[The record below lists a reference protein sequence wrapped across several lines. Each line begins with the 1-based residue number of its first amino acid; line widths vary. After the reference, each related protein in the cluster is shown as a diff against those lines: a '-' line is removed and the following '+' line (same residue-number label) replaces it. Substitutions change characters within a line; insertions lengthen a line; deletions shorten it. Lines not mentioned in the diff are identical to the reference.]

1 MELSTLRQQIDAVD
15 EQLVA
20 LFLQRMEIV
29 KNVAQY
35 KIDNNLPVFHAD
47 REQAV
52 IEKARSR
59 APQEMADYVAE
70 FFEAA
75 MTVSRHMQQ
84 DLIDQSQHQG

>member
-1 MELSTLRQQIDAVD
+1 MELSTLRGRIDVVD
-15 EQLVA
+15 QQLVA
-20 LFLQRMEIV
+20 LFLERMEIV
-29 KNVAQY
+29 KDVAQY
-35 KIDNNLPVFHAD
+35 KIDNNLPVFHPD

-52 IEKARSR
+52 IEKARSL

-84 DLIDQSQHQG
+84 DLIDQSKQ

>member
-1 MELSTLRQQIDAVD
+1 MELSTLRERIDAVD
-15 EQLVA
+15 QQLVA
-20 LFLQRMEIV
+20 LFLERMEIV
-29 KNVAQY
+29 KDVAQY
-35 KIDNNLPVFHAD
+35 KIDNNLPVFHPD
-47 REQAV
+47 REQAI

-84 DLIDQSQHQG
+84 DLIDQSQPK